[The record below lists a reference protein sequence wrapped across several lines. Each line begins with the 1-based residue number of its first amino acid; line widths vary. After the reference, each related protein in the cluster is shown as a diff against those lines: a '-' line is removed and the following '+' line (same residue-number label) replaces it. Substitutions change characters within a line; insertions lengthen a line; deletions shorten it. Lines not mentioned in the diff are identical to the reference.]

1 MGLTALQSE
10 TASLVARFEIEPD
23 HVRHVAR
30 LALSIH
36 DQLRERIDEPPR
48 SRELLECAALLHDIG
63 WSQTAS
69 GKRHHKLSALMIREH
84 PWQHLDPAEV
94 GVTALIARYHR
105 KSPPKPS
112 HDEFQ
117 RLAPDL
123 QHRVSVLAAI
133 LRLAD
138 ALDRSHQQTVGSVG
152 VSITGGTA
160 HFTISPA
167 GSPGPFTEEIAAFH
181 AKKDLFES
189 WFRLP
194 AELSLSAV
202 PAS

>member
-1 MGLTALQSE
+1 MSLTPLQTE
-10 TASLVARFEIEPD
+10 TGSLVARFEIEPN

-30 LALSIH
+30 LALSIY
-36 DQLRERIDEPPR
+36 DQLRRQIDEPPR

-69 GKRHHKLSALMIREH
+69 GKHHHKLSAHMIREH
-84 PWQHLDPAEV
+84 PWQHLDTSEIH
-94 GVTALIARYHR
+94 VTALIARYHR

-117 RLAPDL
+117 RLVPAL
-123 QHRVSVLAAI
+123 QHRVSALAAI

-138 ALDRSHQQTVGSVG
+138 ALDRSHHQTVASVE
-152 VSITGGTA
+152 VSLSGGTA
-160 HFTISPA
+160 HFTIFPA
-167 GSPGPFTEEIAAFH
+167 GTPGSLAEEIAAFH

-202 PAS
+202 PT